1 MHKLNRQAMRYISLI
16 LFILTLH
23 SCSQD
28 RISYNPFDPNYD
40 IDLKTVLDNGFNLSS
55 AESITIY
62 EKISGDFKMHF
73 LYDSK
78 ENKIIGESYFFAI
91 DSISNHS
98 DSIQDKILNLDID
111 HDFDASKYKIE
122 KLLDKFNSSII
133 SSISFCG
140 GSKDL
145 TFFARDQIYNRIV
158 ECNVIYTPDF
168 KEGISIETFYPTK

>member
-23 SCSQD
+23 SCSQY

-55 AESITIY
+55 AESISIY
-62 EKISGDFKMHF
+62 EKISDDFNMYF

-78 ENKIIGESYFFAI
+78 EKKIIGESYFFAI

-98 DSIQDKILNLDID
+98 DSIQDKILNFELEHDIK
-111 HDFDASKYKIE
+111 ASQNKIE
-122 KLLDKFNSSII
+122 RILDKFNGSII
-133 SSISFCG
+133 STISICNHT
-140 GSKDL
+140 KDPTL
-145 TFFARDQIYNRIV
+145 FARDRIYNRIIRCDL
-158 ECNVIYTPDF
+158 EYRPDF
-168 KEGISIETFYPTK
+168 KEGITIENFYPTK